1 MNSPVIKETLD
12 LKAVAILTGLCMLWG
27 FNAVTIK
34 ISNAGIAPVFS
45 AGIRSV
51 IAVIALVIWMRAK
64 KVPLF
69 PSNLWDGVVVGLLF
83 GAEFA
88 CLYASLLYTTASS
101 AWILLYATPFF
112 HAVGAHFFLKDD
124 RLTVYKTTG
133 LALAFIGIIVL
144 LSKHLGLPSWV
155 GLVGDL
161 LAFAAAALW
170 ALTTIYIKRRLVGSV
185 SFHNTLFYQTLFS
198 IPILF
203 LISVLIKETP
213 IDHLD
218 GAIVLSIVFQG
229 IIVAFISY
237 LLWFYLVHEYPVSRL
252 SAFTFLTPVFATISC
267 VVFLHEPLTWKLSVS
282 LILVSL
288 GIYVVNMKPLRPTG

>member
-1 MNSPVIKETLD
+1 MNLPVVKETLD

-27 FNAVTIK
+27 FNAVAIK
-34 ISNAGIAPVFS
+34 VSNAGIAPVFS

-51 IAVIALVIWMRAK
+51 MAVIALAIWMRMK

-69 PSNLWDGVVVGLLF
+69 PSNLFDGVVVGLLF
-83 GAEFA
+83 GTEFA

-112 HAVGAHFFLKDD
+112 HAVGAHFFLKGD

-133 LALAFIGIIVL
+133 LLLAFVGVIVL
-144 LSKHLGLPSWV
+144 LSKHLGVPSWV
-155 GLVGDL
+155 GFVGDL

-185 SFHNTLFYQTLFS
+185 SFYNTLFYQTLFS

-203 LISVLIKETP
+203 LISFLMKETP
-213 IDHLD
+213 IDYLD
-218 GAIVLSIVFQG
+218 GVIVLSVVFQG
-229 IIVAFISY
+229 IVVAFISY

-252 SAFTFLTPVFATISC
+252 SAFTFLTPVFATISS

-288 GIYVVNMKPLRPTG
+288 GIYVVNMKPLRKAC

>member
-1 MNSPVIKETLD
+1 MNSPVLKETLD

-288 GIYVVNMKPLRPTG
+288 GIYVVNMKPLRPAG